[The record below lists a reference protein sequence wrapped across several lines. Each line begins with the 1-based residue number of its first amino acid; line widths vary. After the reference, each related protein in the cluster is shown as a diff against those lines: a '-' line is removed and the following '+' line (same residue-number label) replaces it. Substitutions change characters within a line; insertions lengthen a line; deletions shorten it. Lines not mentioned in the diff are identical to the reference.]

1 MDVDVVRHLIRR
13 RLEDGRLTRN
23 PTIELGYGQGIGQ
36 DCDGCGE
43 TIATD
48 QKMTARICADDW
60 RTLRLHDRCCSDLG
74 RRETEGLA
82 AQPRVNPSQ
91 EIAGAVASRL
101 FEPP

>member
-60 RTLRLHDRCCSDLG
+60 RTIRLHDRCFQILDDERLKVWQPS
-74 RRETEGLA
+74 REST
-82 AQPRVNPSQ
+82 PVKK
-91 EIAGAVASRL
+91 
-101 FEPP
+101 